1 MATRTRKAVPSP
13 TLAEALRFV
22 DMRRVDPLVLRF
34 PGDEAFKPT
43 PLFAH
48 LTLADHERKQ
58 LGFIFRLNSSSRD
71 LTDDMV
77 VRSSYAFFEL
87 RGDDVILQN
96 ILSVPIEWW
105 NVIDAAGKVRYQ
117 VWIFAAADGGFVF
130 DAGTT
135 HAVGIFGQG
144 TWFEPLDAPVKSLP
158 GSHAAP
164 ANLAAQLNGAR
175 AVHGDREAVSRWL
188 RSELAMAQFE

>member
-96 ILSVPIEWW
+96 
-105 NVIDAAGKVRYQ
+105 
-117 VWIFAAADGGFVF
+117 AAARNVTAWNTTGHGALLLSAAW
-130 DAGTT
+130 DATRPIRLRG
-135 HAVGIFGQG
+135 HALFRRI
-144 TWFEPLDAPVKSLP
+144 
-158 GSHAAP
+158 
-164 ANLAAQLNGAR
+164 
-175 AVHGDREAVSRWL
+175 
-188 RSELAMAQFE
+188 